1 MITPALPPSPSSSQV
16 KAARTRTLATRYRRS
31 QVYGLLLIAA
41 AILAVTLFR
50 AEPHLLFG
58 PGWWR

>member
-1 MITPALPPSPSSSQV
+1 MITPDRTPAQSSSDLE
-16 KAARTRTLATRYRRS
+16 AARVLAVAARYRRT

-50 AEPHLLFG
+50 AEPHLLFV